1 MRVTLDIARSPDGR
15 LEGTAATET
24 GSEHAFSG
32 TLELLRV
39 LEDLQP
45 GAPLTSGTIPRSP
58 R

>member
-1 MRVTLDIARSPDGR
+1 MRVMLDIVRSGDGR
-15 LEGTAATET
+15 LEGTVATET
-24 GSEHAFSG
+24 GPEHPFSG

-45 GAPLTSGTIPRSP
+45 GAPLTSGTLPRGP